1 MRLKAALL
9 ATLAVGAC
17 FLTACGGGGD
27 GGGGG
32 SSPGSQPQQSPPA
45 SEPQQSPPASEPQQL
60 PPTSQ
65 PQQLP
70 PATCQP
76 QTIVG
81 GALFVAEQ
89 APVGVTLLS
98 NGGLTQ
104 YIFNFMYDNVFGIP
118 TNNRQDKWGGVTL
131 FPPGTPVGT
140 STQVQILPFGGFV
153 HGEQTPSTFPKGI
166 PLELWLTWNPPGTN
180 HGLDDSSS
188 TASIGKD
195 IRDFPHTGSVTYGAN
210 NTATV
215 TFTATGGSTGFS
227 VGLTNVLGPTSSGGG
242 C

>member
-1 MRLKAALL
+1 MTLRAALL
-9 ATLAVGAC
+9 ATLAAGSFL

-45 SEPQQSPPASEPQQL
+45 SEPQQSPPASEPQQS

-70 PATCQP
+70 PTTCQP

-98 NGGLTQ
+98 NRGLLTQ
-104 YIFNFMYDNVFGIP
+104 YFFEFMYDNVFGI
-118 TNNRQDKWGGVTL
+118 
-131 FPPGTPVGT
+131 
-140 STQVQILPFGGFV
+140 
-153 HGEQTPSTFPKGI
+153 
-166 PLELWLTWNPPGTN
+166 
-180 HGLDDSSS
+180 
-188 TASIGKD
+188 
-195 IRDFPHTGSVTYGAN
+195 
-210 NTATV
+210 
-215 TFTATGGSTGFS
+215 
-227 VGLTNVLGPTSSGGG
+227 
-242 C
+242 